1 MTRRR
6 GPGIVSFIHFE
17 EEKRVSSDAGRAEG
31 EEEAKEGEASKGSF
45 RTAPENVGLNIKRR
59 IQFNAA
65 SRS

>member
-31 EEEAKEGEASKGSF
+31 EEEAKEGG
-45 RTAPENVGLNIKRR
+45 RVRGNIKGK
-59 IQFNAA
+59 F
-65 SRS
+65 